1 MGSWCCNHGTWAVKI
16 INLFA
21 GPGAGKSTMAMYL
34 SAMMKTMGLNV
45 EYVTEYAKDLTWEKR
60 FDILADQLYVLAKQN
75 RKLNRLEGQV
85 DYVVTDSPLLLSEH
99 YRTPDYLPKS
109 FQPMIFELWEMY
121 DNENFFIHRV
131 KPYKQVG
138 RTQSEEEAKEIDGQI
153 RKMLIDHAIPFKT
166 IVGDSEGPSAI
177 LRNMGLLK

>member
-1 MGSWCCNHGTWAVKI
+1 MKI
-16 INLFA
+16 INLLA
-21 GPGAGKSTMAMYL
+21 GPGSGKSTTAMYL
-34 SAMMKTMGLNV
+34 SATMKTMGLNV

-60 FDILADQLYVLAKQN
+60 FDILSDQLYVLAKQN

-85 DYVVTDSPLLLSEH
+85 DWVITDSPLLLSEH
-99 YRTPDYLPKS
+99 YRTPEYLPKT

-131 KPYKQVG
+131 KPYKQIG

-153 RKMLIDHAIPFKT
+153 RKMLVDHAIPFKT
-166 IVGDSEGPSAI
+166 IIGDSNAHNRI
-177 LRNMGLLK
+177 LVELGLSK